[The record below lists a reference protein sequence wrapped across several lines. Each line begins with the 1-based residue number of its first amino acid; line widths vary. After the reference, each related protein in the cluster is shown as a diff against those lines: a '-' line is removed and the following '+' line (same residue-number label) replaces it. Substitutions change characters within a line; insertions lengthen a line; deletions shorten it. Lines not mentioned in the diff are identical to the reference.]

1 MNDVTRTSKENY
13 ILGEKQRNVLMSAAD
28 ALEHG
33 NNLAILAMMVR
44 DIANGKQP
52 AHEPLSAPD
61 DMDESGR
68 NGHFQN
74 YGYVGTAS
82 GFIVRDGTFWVA
94 TFRTGAEAD
103 QYVDLRNEE
112 QPASALPTFVCPV
125 CKADPCQTVW
135 HDQACDYAPTDD
147 GIAHVGGKGCIPKIT
162 RPSPPP
168 GAWLPI
174 ETAPK
179 DGTVVLLFRRVD
191 PWNVIGYGRWEGGD
205 PRTVFVS
212 GWVTGY
218 FNDPP
223 GNLGLAAPTHWMP
236 LPASPE
242 TKCEGRS
249 DG

>member
-168 GAWLPI
+168 GTALQALAKFGAAVIEEARGELGDLDGGWLQDKAVECGVLEPV
-174 ETAPK
+174 TALAPCGDECRCAEYDDFPQECFQYPDDVRSALTK
-179 DGTVVLLFRRVD
+179 
-191 PWNVIGYGRWEGGD
+191 GG
-205 PRTVFVS
+205 
-212 GWVTGY
+212 
-218 FNDPP
+218 
-223 GNLGLAAPTHWMP
+223 
-236 LPASPE
+236 E
-242 TKCEGRS
+242 
-249 DG
+249 